1 MGPLISTFLSLAAK
15 RCIQLRSRYSR
26 KSNGKLTAMDFL
38 GIKSG
43 LLLVVRSGSEWNQE

>member
-26 KSNGKLTAMDFL
+26 KSTEKLTAMDFL
-38 GIKSG
+38 GVKSG